1 LPLGN
6 PLFGD
11 GVCHSSGTNFQSTIM
26 ENYRITNRENN
37 NVYIFNAK
45 EVASFFKINKI
56 SKYEVISFS
65 HLNQIKT
72 DKILLIIQCL
82 AIIGTSLYLLSKWI

>member
-1 LPLGN
+1 
-6 PLFGD
+6 
-11 GVCHSSGTNFQSTIM
+11 M

-45 EVASFFKINKI
+45 EVVSFFKINKR
-56 SKYEVISFS
+56 SQYEVLSFS
-65 HLNQIKT
+65 DLNQIKT
-72 DKILLIIQCL
+72 DKILLIINCL

>member
-1 LPLGN
+1 
-6 PLFGD
+6 
-11 GVCHSSGTNFQSTIM
+11 M

-56 SKYEVISFS
+56 SQYEVLSFS

-72 DKILLIIQCL
+72 DKILLIINCL
-82 AIIGTSLYLLSKWI
+82 AIIGQVYTYFQNGYRRC